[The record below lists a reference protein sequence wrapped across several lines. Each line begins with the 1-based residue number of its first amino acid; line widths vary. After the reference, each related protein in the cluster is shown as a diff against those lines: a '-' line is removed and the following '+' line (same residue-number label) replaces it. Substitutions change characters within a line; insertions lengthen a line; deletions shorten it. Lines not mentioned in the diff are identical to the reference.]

1 MLVHTQAQRP
11 TLGTVKAEQAPENR
25 LEDGRRLAE
34 TLLGRLPELTD
45 RTVAMI
51 VAEQEATRDLPPE
64 PLAFLREICEANL
77 DSVLRDLAGRQQATV
92 DVPRDT
98 ARRRAEQGVSL
109 ASVLHGYRLGMRVVW
124 EALTEESAV
133 SHPRDLEVL
142 LDLVP
147 AMWALFDRYQSAV
160 ATAYDETLVDLA
172 RRSERER
179 MLLLDDLLAGR
190 DPGAELRASMAA
202 ALDLPERGP
211 FMAVSAEL
219 PASGGARGPG
229 GAPQPEGLPKAD
241 QVLRLHGIRSA
252 WRLRVDEQVGI
263 VALSRDHPPDRVR
276 ALLVPLALTRTG
288 ISPSYDRLGGTAVAV
303 SLAGV
308 AARTLP
314 PGTAGVAAVD
324 DHPLGAL
331 VAGAPDIA
339 ARVVRSVLGGVLDLD
354 ADERSLLLETVEVW
368 TDSAGSA
375 TEAGKRLY
383 CHRNTVRNRLARLEE
398 LTGRSLA
405 DPRSLAEVCAAV
417 EAVRLLPADL
427 LFF

>member
-1 MLVHTQAQRP
+1 
-11 TLGTVKAEQAPENR
+11 VKAERAPEDR
-25 LEDGRRLAE
+25 REDGQRLAE
-34 TLLGRLPELTD
+34 TLLARLPELTD

-64 PLAFLREICEANL
+64 PLAFLRGIVEANL
-77 DSVLRDLAGRQQATV
+77 ESVLRDLSGRQPATV
-92 DVPRDT
+92 DVPRET
-98 ARRRAEQGVSL
+98 ARKRAEQGVSL

-124 EALTEESAV
+124 EAMTEESAI
-133 SHPRDLEVL
+133 SQPGNLEVL

-147 AMWALFDRYQSAV
+147 AMWALFDSYQSAV

-190 DPGAELRASMAA
+190 DPGAELRASMAS

-219 PASGGARGPG
+219 PASGG
-229 GAPQPEGLPKAD
+229 EGLPKAD

-288 ISPSYDRLGGTAVAV
+288 MSPSYDRLGGTAEAVAM
-303 SLAGV
+303 AGV

-339 ARVVRSVLGGVLDLD
+339 ARVVRSVLGGLLDLD
-354 ADERSLLLETVEVW
+354 PDERSLLLETVEVW

-405 DPRSLAEVCAAV
+405 DPRSLAEVCTAV

-427 LFF
+427 LFP

>member
-1 MLVHTQAQRP
+1 M
-11 TLGTVKAEQAPENR
+11 KAERAPGDR
-25 LEDGRRLAE
+25 REDGLRLAE
-34 TLLGRLPELTD
+34 KVLGRLPELTD
-45 RTVAMI
+45 RTVALI

-64 PLAFLREICEANL
+64 PLADLRAICEANL
-77 DSVLRDLAGRQQATV
+77 QSVLTDLAGHQEATI
-92 DVPRDT
+92 DVPRET

-124 EALTEESAV
+124 EALNEESAV
-133 SHPRDLEVL
+133 RRPADLEVL

-147 AMWALFDRYQSAV
+147 AMWALFDSYQSAV

-190 DPGAELRASMAA
+190 DPGAELRASMAS

-211 FMAVSAEL
+211 FMAVSAEI
-219 PASGGARGPG
+219 PASGG
-229 GAPQPEGLPKAD
+229 EGLPKVD
-241 QVLRLHGIRSA
+241 QALRLHGIRSA

-276 ALLVPLALTRTG
+276 ALLAPLALTRTG

-303 SLAGV
+303 GLAGV
-308 AARTLP
+308 AARTLA

-354 ADERSLLLETVEVW
+354 PDERSLLLETVEVW
-368 TDSAGSA
+368 ADSAGSA

-383 CHRNTVRNRLARLEE
+383 CHRNTVRNRLSRLEE

-405 DPRSLAEVCAAV
+405 DPRSLAEVCTAV

-427 LFF
+427 LFP

>member
-1 MLVHTQAQRP
+1 V
-11 TLGTVKAEQAPENR
+11 
-25 LEDGRRLAE
+25 
-34 TLLGRLPELTD
+34 LGRLPELTD
-45 RTVAMI
+45 RTVALI
-51 VAEQEATRDLPPE
+51 VAEQETGDLPPE
-64 PLAFLREICEANL
+64 PLADLRAICEANL
-77 DSVLRDLAGRQQATV
+77 ESVLRDLAGRQEATV
-92 DVPRDT
+92 DVPRET
-98 ARRRAEQGVSL
+98 ARHRAEQGVSL

-124 EALTEESAV
+124 EAMNEESTGRR
-133 SHPRDLEVL
+133 PDNLEVL

-147 AMWALFDRYQSAV
+147 AMWALFDTYQSAV

-179 MLLLDDLLAGR
+179 TLLLDDLLAGR

-211 FMAVSAEL
+211 FLAVSAEG
-219 PASGGARGPG
+219 PASGG
-229 GAPQPEGLPKAD
+229 EGLPKVD

-276 ALLVPLALTRTG
+276 ALLAPLALTRTG

-303 SLAGV
+303 ALAGV
-308 AARTLP
+308 AARTLA
-314 PGTAGVAAVD
+314 PGTAGVASVD

-339 ARVVRSVLGGVLDLD
+339 ALVVRSVLGGVFDLD
-354 ADERSLLLETVEVW
+354 PDERSLLLETVEVW
-368 TDSAGSA
+368 ADSAGSA
-375 TEAGKRLY
+375 TEAGKRLF

-405 DPRSLAEVCAAV
+405 DPRSLAEVCTAV

-427 LFF
+427 LFP

>member
-1 MLVHTQAQRP
+1 VLVHIQPPRR
-11 TLGTVKAEQAPENR
+11 TLAGVTVERAPGDR
-25 LEDGRRLAE
+25 REDGFRLAE
-34 TLLGRLPELTD
+34 TLLDRLPELTD
-45 RTVAMI
+45 RTVALI
-51 VAEQEATRDLPPE
+51 IEEQEATRDLPPE
-64 PLAFLREICEANL
+64 SLADLRAICEANL
-77 DSVLRDLAGRQQATV
+77 GSVLADLAGRQEATI
-92 DVPRDT
+92 DVPRET

-124 EALTEESAV
+124 EAMNEASPLRR
-133 SHPRDLEVL
+133 RDNLEVL

-147 AMWALFDRYQSAV
+147 AMWSLFDSYQSAV

-179 MLLLDDLLAGR
+179 TLLLDDLLAGR
-190 DPGAELRASMAA
+190 DPGAELRVSMAA

-211 FMAVSAEL
+211 FLAVSAEV
-219 PASGGARGPG
+219 PASGG
-229 GAPQPEGLPKAD
+229 EGLPKAD

-252 WRLRVDEQVGI
+252 WRLRADEQVGI
-263 VALSRDHPPDRVR
+263 VALSRDHSADRVR
-276 ALLVPLALTRTG
+276 GLLAPLALTRTG
-288 ISPSYDRLGGTAVAV
+288 ISPSYDRLGGTALAVA
-303 SLAGV
+303 LARVGG
-308 AARTLP
+308 RTLA
-314 PGTAGVAAVD
+314 PGTVGVAAVD
-324 DHPLGAL
+324 DHPVGAL

-354 ADERSLLLETVEVW
+354 GEERSLLLETVEVW
-368 TDSAGSA
+368 TESGGSA
-375 TEAGKRLY
+375 TEAGKRLF

-427 LFF
+427 LFS

>member
-1 MLVHTQAQRP
+1 VT
-11 TLGTVKAEQAPENR
+11 AESAPEDR
-25 LEDGRRLAE
+25 REDGLRLAE
-34 TLLGRLPELTD
+34 KLLHRLPELTD

-51 VAEQEATRDLPPE
+51 LAEQEAIRDLPPE
-64 PLAFLREICEANL
+64 PLADLRAICEANL
-77 DSVLRDLAGRQQATV
+77 ASVLRDLGGRQEATV
-92 DVPRDT
+92 DIPRET

-124 EALTEESAV
+124 EAMNEESAARR
-133 SHPRDLEVL
+133 PGDLEVL

-147 AMWALFDRYQSAV
+147 AMWSLFDSYQSAV

-190 DPGAELRASMAA
+190 DPGAELRASMAS

-219 PASGGARGPG
+219 PASGG
-229 GAPQPEGLPKAD
+229 EGLPKAD
-241 QVLRLHGIRSA
+241 QVLRLHGIRSV

-288 ISPSYDRLGGTAVAV
+288 MSPSYDRLGGTAEAVA
-303 SLAGV
+303 LAGV

-314 PGTAGVAAVD
+314 PGTAGVTAVD

-354 ADERSLLLETVEVW
+354 PDERSLLLETVEVW

-398 LTGRSLA
+398 LTGRSLG
-405 DPRSLAEVCAAV
+405 DPRSLAEVCTAV

-427 LFF
+427 LFP

>member
-1 MLVHTQAQRP
+1 VLVHTQPKRP
-11 TLGTVKAEQAPENR
+11 TLAPVKAERAPEDR
-25 LEDGRRLAE
+25 QLDGRRLAE
-34 TLLGRLPELTD
+34 KLLGRLQELTD

-51 VAEQEATRDLPPE
+51 VAEQEAIRDLPPE
-64 PLAFLREICEANL
+64 PLADLRAICEANL
-77 DSVLRDLAGRQQATV
+77 DSVLRDLAGRQEATV
-92 DVPRDT
+92 DVPRET

-109 ASVLHGYRLGMRVVW
+109 ASVLHGYRVGMRVVW
-124 EALTEESAV
+124 EAMNEESA
-133 SHPRDLEVL
+133 SRRPGDLEVL

-147 AMWALFDRYQSAV
+147 AMWALFDTYQSAV

-179 MLLLDDLLAGR
+179 TLLLDDLLAGR
-190 DPGAELRASMAA
+190 DPGAELRAYMAG

-211 FMAVSAEL
+211 FLAVSAEL
-219 PASGGARGPG
+219 PASGG
-229 GAPQPEGLPKAD
+229 EGLPKVD

-263 VALSRDHPPDRVR
+263 VALSRDHPPDRIR
-276 ALLVPLALTRTG
+276 ALLAPLALTRTG
-288 ISPSYDRLGGTAVAV
+288 ISPSYERLGGTAVAV
-303 SLAGV
+303 ALAGI
-308 AARTLP
+308 AARTMP
-314 PGTAGVAAVD
+314 PGTAGVTAID

-354 ADERSLLLETVEVW
+354 PDERSLLLETVEVW
-368 TDSAGSA
+368 ADSAGSA

-383 CHRNTVRNRLARLEE
+383 CHRNTVRNRLSRLEE
-398 LTGRSLA
+398 LIGRSLA
-405 DPRSLAEVCAAV
+405 DPRSLAEVCTAV

-427 LFF
+427 LFS